1 MILEEW
7 TGDKLIADTGALAGH
22 GGTALKGSALSCCFL
37 ECLYGKGLFVQV
49 PGKECLI
56 IL

>member
-22 GGTALKGSALSCCFL
+22 GGTALKGSAYPVVSLSASMARVSLSRFQ
-37 ECLYGKGLFVQV
+37 GRSAS
-49 PGKECLI
+49 
-56 IL
+56 